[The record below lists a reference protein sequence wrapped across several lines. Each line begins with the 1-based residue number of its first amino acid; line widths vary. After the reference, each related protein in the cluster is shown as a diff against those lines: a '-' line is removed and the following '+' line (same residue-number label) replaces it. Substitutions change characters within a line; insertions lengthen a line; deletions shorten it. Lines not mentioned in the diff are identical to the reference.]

1 MPQLPVANPLLGP
14 TISGTTITVDT
25 LTRPVTRIPA
35 QIINLVAANQGY
47 FADRLFKG
55 GPKVIGGAVVY
66 SETLPTDLF
75 LDPTQS
81 IAPRA
86 PGSEAPY
93 VGALRPVDKIARPES
108 LAGMFEVHDEQR
120 LRNDT
125 STISTLITRIA
136 NTFADRM
143 QTRALTVANAAITA
157 WGRSVA
163 SVGWAAAASAA
174 GGTTNV
180 ARTTQPEAAFAL
192 MLKTFENDR
201 VGQRP
206 NIVILNPT
214 DALNLRLI
222 VGVSNVQGFLGSFG
236 IDELLVSAAQ
246 TAGTALFVVR
256 GGLGYILFEKPLD
269 TEYQRVAQRKT
280 DLYVTEATPVFVASD
295 ASAVLAV
302 TGIGA

>member
-35 QIINLVAANQGY
+35 QIIELVSRNQGY
-47 FADRLFKG
+47 FADRLFRG
-55 GPKVIGGAVVY
+55 GPTVVGGAVVY
-66 SETLPTDLF
+66 NETLPTDFF

-108 LAGMFEVHDEQR
+108 LAGTFEVHDEQR
-120 LRNDT
+120 RRNDA
-125 STISTLITRIA
+125 STIATLITRIA

-143 QTRALTVANAAITA
+143 QTRALAVANAAVTT

-163 SVGWAAAASAA
+163 SVGWAAAAAAA
-174 GGTTNV
+174 GGTVNV
-180 ARTTQPEAAFAL
+180 ARTTQPQAAFAL

-201 VGQRP
+201 TGQRP

-222 VGVSNVQGFLGSFG
+222 VGPDNLNAFLANYG
-236 IDELLVSAAQ
+236 IDELLVSPAQ
-246 TAGTALFVVR
+246 TAGTALFLVR

-269 TEYQRVAQRKT
+269 TEYQRVATRKT
-280 DLYVTEATPVFVASD
+280 DVYVNEATPVFVAQD
-295 ASAVLAV
+295 ASAILAV